1 MAPATAGA
9 VLFRSRPSAAS
20 PLPDRAQE
28 GQLNS
33 AGELTITSQPADFL
47 LCAVAGCH
55 AYHRSPPH
63 TSSPPQFWRVSSAP
77 RPSDVGRQSLPD
89 RSQEWLGDA
98 PPEQDVVA
106 SL

>member
-20 PLPDRAQE
+20 PLPDRAQA

-47 LCAVAGCH
+47 WCAVAGCH
-55 AYHRSPPH
+55 AI
-63 TSSPPQFWRVSSAP
+63 TDP
-77 RPSDVGRQSLPD
+77 RRHIKPAAVLASVVGS
-89 RSQEWLGDA
+89 
-98 PPEQDVVA
+98 
-106 SL
+106 